1 MAKQQSKR
9 RRKRYAPGSAY
20 AGDVRPTGILGVL
33 SSRRL
38 MVAIFLLMALA
49 LAAGGA
55 SAIFSGGLFTG
66 SSSQQDDFVI
76 QDENDA
82 GTPTAEAT
90 PVRERYVSLPAMSI
104 DPQRSYVATIKTAS
118 GDIQVRLFAD
128 RAPQAVNNFVF
139 LAREDFYDGL
149 TFDQVY
155 PGFSA
160 EAGNPGDGSGPVYD
174 LPQENSGTYDKGTLG
189 MASASVFFI
198 ALSDSEGD
206 LRQYEGFT
214 PLGQITGGL
223 DVAERLTQGT
233 EIEDIEISEG

>member
-33 SSRRL
+33 GSRRT
-38 MVAIFLLMALA
+38 MVVIFLAMALA
-49 LAAGGA
+49 LAVGGA
-55 SAIFSGGLFTG
+55 SAIFTQGLFGG
-66 SSSQQDDFVI
+66 SNSAQNDDFVI

-82 GTPTAEAT
+82 TPTVEAT

-104 DPQRSYVATIKTAS
+104 DPQGSYVATIKTAS

-128 RAPQAVNNFVF
+128 QAPQTVNNFVF
-139 LAREDFYDGL
+139 LAREGFYDGL

-160 EAGNPGDGSGPVYD
+160 EAGNPGDGSGPAYD
-174 LPQENSGTYDKGTLG
+174 LPQESGGTYDKGTLG

-198 ALSDSEGD
+198 ALRDSESS

-214 PLGQITGGL
+214 PLGRISGGL
-223 DVAERLTQGT
+223 DIAERLTQGT
-233 EIEDIEISEG
+233 KIQGIEISEG